1 MRFAPDTARRSPG
14 LPRKVPELGPE
25 AEAPWVPRLPR
36 PVRRGCRHVE
46 CRLSAGLRPT
56 GPAPAAHE
64 GPCLGPHGGRL
75 VRTPQCQSSAGGP
88 AALPGPPAALA
99 PDLAPR
105 PRRLAD
111 VRLRPAALW
120 RCWGKCSS
128 AAHVPSC
135 LFSGPGGRRNSAPL
149 PPRLSV
155 ESDRRQVFSADGAR
169 AGRPAAHTCGFQAQ
183 GPVSGCWPDSD
194 TFPRG
199 SSGPCGWC
207 WGTGS
212 AVQLAAPRGS
222 SRRRAPVPAAN
233 TPRGGVR
240 ADRPDFW
247 ARAPC
252 AGGAPCAGAWPR
264 PAPCSW
270 QLPVTVTAHNATV
283 LLSRSGQAGA

>member
-1 MRFAPDTARRSPG
+1 MASGPAVRFALDTARRSPG

-46 CRLSAGLRPT
+46 CPLSAGLRPT

-64 GPCLGPHGGRL
+64 GPRLGPHGGRL
-75 VRTPQCQSSAGGP
+75 VRTPQCQSTAGGP
-88 AALPGPPAALA
+88 RHSRGRLRPRPLTSLPVPAGSLTSVFVRLPCGGVGVSA
-99 PDLAPR
+99 PLLRTCRPVCSR
-105 PRRLAD
+105 PRR
-111 VRLRPAALW
+111 PQ
-120 RCWGKCSS
+120 K
-128 AAHVPSC
+128 
-135 LFSGPGGRRNSAPL
+135 
-149 PPRLSV
+149 PPPTPPLSV

-194 TFPRG
+194 TFPGG

-222 SRRRAPVPAAN
+222 SRWRAPVPAAN

-240 ADRPDFW
+240 AHRL
-247 ARAPC
+247 RLLG

-264 PAPCSW
+264 PAPCSR
-270 QLPVTVTAHNATV
+270 QLPVTFTAHNATV